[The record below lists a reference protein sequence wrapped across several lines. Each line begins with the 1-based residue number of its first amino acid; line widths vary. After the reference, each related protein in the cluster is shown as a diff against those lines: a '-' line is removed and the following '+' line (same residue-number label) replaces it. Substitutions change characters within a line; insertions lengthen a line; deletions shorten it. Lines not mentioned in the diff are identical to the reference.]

1 MVGIERFIKAQ
12 EHSYEYALQEIKNGH
27 KRSHW
32 MWYIFPQ
39 IKGLGYSSTAKY
51 YAIKNRTEAEVYMAH
66 LVLGSRL
73 FEISGELLKLQIND
87 ANMVF
92 GWPDDMKLKSSMTLF
107 YIVSSN
113 QVFKQVLDKFFSGEL
128 DDFTVDQL
136 AQMS

>member
-1 MVGIERFIKAQ
+1 MIGIERFIKAQ
-12 EHSYEYALQEIKNGH
+12 EHSYECALKEIKNGH

-51 YAIKNRTEAEVYMAH
+51 YAIKNRAKAEVYMAH
-66 LVLGSRL
+66 PVLGSHL
-73 FEISGELLKLQIND
+73 LEISGELLKLETSD
-87 ANMVF
+87 VDEVF

-113 QVFKQVLDKFFSGEL
+113 QVFKQLLDKFL
-128 DDFTVDQL
+128 QW
-136 AQMS
+136 